1 MTPTVLADGGLYYQ
15 GGCRVHGTSIVL
27 PEDEEAETLFPQPVT
42 KNGGHRGL
50 TETMRRRSQNSQSV
64 SPSPLASPVPPL
76 GPAPPYDHSNCSDR
90 MHKSCACVNFIAEHT
105 KAREEATKVKSID
118 DYFLNPALQV
128 SNNDI
133 VKLHCLRHGIEFL
146 PFTAFFSNCRI
157 CEPLQ
162 KMHYFSYSSEKVQ

>member
-50 TETMRRRSQNSQSV
+50 TETMRRRSQNSVCS
-64 SPSPLASPVPPL
+64 SPLASPVPPL

-105 KAREEATKVKSID
+105 KAREEATKVRFVD
-118 DYFLNPALQV
+118 DETTFYMTPALKIFIRKV
-128 SNNDI
+128 N
-133 VKLHCLRHGIEFL
+133 LHCLRHDIEFL

-157 CEPLQ
+157 C
-162 KMHYFSYSSEKVQ
+162 

>member
-105 KAREEATKVKSID
+105 KAREEATKVK
-118 DYFLNPALQV
+118 FLMIIP
-128 SNNDI
+128 
-133 VKLHCLRHGIEFL
+133 
-146 PFTAFFSNCRI
+146 
-157 CEPLQ
+157 
-162 KMHYFSYSSEKVQ
+162 